1 MFLTWDFPL
10 NFKILIVLFI
20 AASCGV
26 KGNPVAPKSQKLPSV
41 LENYPDIEVDQP
53 LKDSSIKRK

>member
-1 MFLTWDFPL
+1 L
-10 NFKILIVLFI
+10 NFKILIVMFI

-53 LKDSSIKRK
+53 LKDSAIKRK